1 MALVGGLVMTRR
13 QPAKLMLATAH
24 GVVGNEED
32 LIIIHRGSQ
41 GIRCHS
47 NMDTDRVVALLQEFG
62 FAMCQA
68 PRKERHDA

>member
-1 MALVGGLVMTRR
+1 MTRHN
-13 QPAKLMLATAH
+13 PAKLMLAAAH

-47 NMDTDRVVALLQEFG
+47 NMESDAIVKLLQELG
-62 FAMCQA
+62 MTLCQA
-68 PRKERHDA
+68 PARKERHDA